1 MKQFEVVR
9 FEGNPGVVV
18 SADDLPDSRRAVV
31 IPLLQGYPAI
41 PRLDPEVRF
50 DGKTYTLATMYIASG
65 RSTAL
70 QSTGHNVSMY
80 RDEIIRAMDILNGSY

>member
-18 SADDLPDSRRAVV
+18 SADDLPDRRRVVV
-31 IPLLQGYPAI
+31 IPLMQGYPAI

-50 DGKTYTLATMYIASG
+50 DGQTYTLATMYIASG
-65 RSTAL
+65 KVTAL
-70 QSTGHNVSMY
+70 EPTDHNLSMY
-80 RDEIIRAMDILNGSY
+80 RDDIIRAMDILIGTY

>member
-18 SADDLPDSRRAVV
+18 SADDLPDRRRVVV
-31 IPLLQGYPAI
+31 IPLMQGYPGI

-50 DGKTYTLATMYIASG
+50 DGKAYTLATMYIASG
-65 RSTAL
+65 RVTAL
-70 QSTGHNVSMY
+70 EPTGHSVSMY
-80 RDEIIRAMDILNGSY
+80 RDDIIRAMDILNGSY